1 MVSASD
7 SLTAVKARNDIA
19 ALPEKWRT
27 IVSISDGNLLADSNR
42 VQWQD
47 ISPND
52 KKMQAKQATKIIS
65 NQDQAFTFN
74 YIFNTYPN
82 PSPMQFE
89 AAKGLVVN
97 DFQAVLEANWIT
109 TLRKKYPVHVNNN
122 VLLKLCRQ

>member
-7 SLTAVKARNDIA
+7 SLTAVKARNDVVA
-19 ALPEKWRT
+19 FPEKWRI

-42 VQWQD
+42 VQWQE

-52 KKMQAKQATKIIS
+52 KKMQPKQVTKIVS
-65 NQDQAFTFN
+65 NLDQAFTFN

-82 PSPMQFE
+82 SSPMQFE
-89 AAKGLVVN
+89 AAKGLVIN
-97 DFQAVLEANWIT
+97 DYQAVLEANWIT
-109 TLRKKYPVHVNNN
+109 TLRKKYPVHVNKN